1 MNDKQNMDP
10 ERGERGTM
18 IRRRRLLLGIALAA
32 VTVSGTGLAA
42 ATAIKSPAELAART
56 RPPAPDV
63 LTAPV
68 TRQTLSQT
76 VVLRGAVT
84 SGQSVDVAPMGAT
97 GAKPVVTKVP
107 LKVGDQIKAGQAF
120 LEVSGRPVFA
130 FPGELPVYRDLKPG
144 ARGEDVKQLK
154 QALRHVGFDPGGS
167 SAVFDA
173 DTSRAVD
180 SFYAKLGYDPVP
192 ALPDGAAQVAAAQDA
207 VNTGEQALADAR
219 DALKSG
225 QQAPA
230 APASPSPSASTST
243 SGGKGGDGDGGR
255 PPANARKQVDHATKN
270 LEGLKK
276 KLADVQALTGPM
288 VPASE
293 VVYLSSFPARV
304 DAVTGK
310 VGDGVSGK
318 VMTVSAG
325 NLAARGNLTPSDK
338 GLVRAGQKVEILSEL
353 TGRTAVGTVTGVA
366 DAVEAAAQQ
375 GAAEG
380 RPAPGAGTAGGG
392 YAVIATPDE
401 PLDPKLAGQ
410 QVRLTITAGGSSGP
424 VLSVPASAVSATA
437 DGRTVVTVYAE
448 GQRRQVEVTT
458 GVVGGGSV
466 EIRPADPAAVK
477 DGDQVIVGVKG
488 PVR

>member
-1 MNDKQNMDP
+1 MNDKQKTDAERG

-68 TRQTLSQT
+68 TRQALSQT
-76 VVLRGAVT
+76 VVLRGSVT

-97 GAKPVVTKVP
+97 GAKPVITKVP
-107 LKVGDQIKAGQAF
+107 LKVGDQIKAGQPF

-130 FPGELPVYRDLKPG
+130 LPGELPVYRDLKPG

-154 QALRHVGFDPGGS
+154 QALRQLGFDPGGS
-167 SAVFDA
+167 SVVFDA
-173 DTSRAVD
+173 GTSRAVE

-192 ALPDGAAQVAAAQDA
+192 ALPDGAAQVTAAQDA
-207 VNTGEQALADAR
+207 VTAGEQALADAQ

-225 QQAPA
+225 QQASA
-230 APASPSPSASTST
+230 APASPSAPT
-243 SGGKGGDGDGGR
+243 SGGKGGDGGTDR

-276 KLADVQALTGPM
+276 KLADAQALAGPM

-353 TGRTAVGTVTGVA
+353 TGQTAVGTVTGVA

-380 RPAPGAGTAGGG
+380 GPAAPSAAGGG